1 MTEIAAEL
9 LEDVKPGDYIRV
21 RYGTIG
27 DQSIVEGTIVKWN
40 ENLLTIKKAD
50 GSATKVRL
58 DDLRA
63 LDSIKLASDTSALP
77 VSHSE
82 ETHYHML
89 RQMATLP
96 PADPFTFVDSDQVD
110 FVHNLIKD
118 APSTPFKQEIRGVLD
133 SLDVT
138 LKQHN
143 LEYKYHDLRA
153 RTINLWPLCRTT
165 IDFNSFYSFLGI
177 LAILAKDYEY
187 SLEPLVR
194 AHHYFLASY
203 AATMANLTESSQVFA
218 CCALLSGESK
228 VINQYISDICIAR
241 RDVDFLKSLLQL
253 YKDDISQ
260 CEQVASCC
268 FSLFI
273 ASHGQLSRDIVPY
286 DSAYTASEQLL
297 ASIPNNWSNTKS
309 AVTYWE
315 KFRQYS
321 YPEFKTLPSENEN
334 KLETGYITKFSP
346 EGKWGFISAEHYFYI
361 SQVLDN
367 SEKGILLR
375 KLLATGLFHHLEVS
389 FRRGTGTSSTRP
401 GSPAATD
408 IELTDLG
415 YQEALRKINA
425 AKTTGLRQN
434 GFVEVFFPYFQ
445 NGRIQANGIKY
456 NFRVSGIVD
465 PWLKAYYTNCYAPKE
480 QDVSFEILGN
490 NAVNICWRTPSPED
504 HEEFSDKVSPAAIN
518 KWNQYL
524 SATSQAPVKF
534 SLPEEDP
541 YMAYAYYSLPK
552 LETKVEEEETRP
564 LTWGGKS
571 PIENSP
577 VQAMKKSD
585 TVPSAS
591 KKSDQPQGATVFSTE
606 DSKDYASKARQARLN
621 HDLDQAAL
629 LFEKAMAAGSFDEK
643 VLSDYVTVLQQLDRI
658 EDGLKLLEQY
668 EPKISK
674 IRLVNLQIGLY
685 EKKKDYQA
693 LIPLYN
699 RAFQTAATVSTKSH
713 ILTRLLDAYVKL
725 EKYDEALET
734 CKRWETFFSQNRY
747 STDAEK
753 LRKASGFVARHKAY
767 SYYFLGRI
775 SDAREIA
782 TSLIRSN
789 PADTIANSILD
800 GTLEARKM
808 PIYTD
813 GSMDSNA
820 MADTNTDNDVVFDD
834 DWTQEEEPLHEN
846 QSQFSR
852 FVRYKIQQADISA
865 NLKSKNIRDGKYTG
879 SIEEGLRDVKS
890 LVNRTRI
897 SSKARSDSL
906 FAACKLLEQ
915 LEQLSDGEKKYTSR
929 ELRFAGRAMSA
940 WGDVMV
946 SQLRQLDTTRMAYLY
961 ALKVLKPNRNFMEQG
976 WADSY
981 NRYIKSFFLAQNGK
995 NSLEEYIT
1003 AQTNRNDRDSANTDI
1018 LVNGKIADVLLPEFM
1033 VGMLLFIDAISNQPN
1048 RQASFLDAL
1057 YTKNVTLRHSLC
1069 SQLQE
1074 ILGTSVAADISKP
1087 KFFYKMKAAVEKQR
1101 AETEDLDQKLSEIS
1115 TILLRDRIS
1124 EQDLVYLDPY
1134 SGGWRKYL
1142 TATDFS
1148 RLGSIY
1154 YIVRRTQDYYNS
1166 NEFES
1171 RADTLRSVLLEINN
1185 LQQTIQNEP
1194 TDVSYDIFLPTLE
1207 QMSLKLTDKQT
1218 ELYQSYQPRISIQET
1233 IQPYCTPTGA
1243 IEIQLTISNE
1253 LNYQTADSLR
1263 IVGITGP
1270 EIIRS
1275 EVPTLVQSL
1284 RGGEDT
1290 EVNIRAYVTSAA
1302 KASGSFTATITYTY
1316 RCSDAPQNMLFKTH
1330 ATEFTFVILD
1340 KNFVPLVNP
1349 FSAYEG
1355 HVMEDENMFFGRSSQ
1370 INQITD
1376 IIHTTTG
1383 AMNYGRAVVMYGQT
1397 RTGKTSLLYHVIKR
1411 LREKYTDQLWI
1422 WNLGNC
1428 GKLQFSSSFMENFVC
1443 TLLSK
1448 GQNSLEDSPAIAELL
1463 IKENLLPPIDEAR
1476 CNLVSAVG
1484 VFNDYL
1490 EKLNK
1495 VLRRENKMVVLIA
1508 DEFTYF
1514 HGYIKEG
1521 KIPHEFMNFWKALL
1535 QDSCISAIIAGQDDM
1550 PEFTREYPNDFGC
1563 MELMKLNYL
1572 AEEDTKRL
1580 IREPLERTNHRTDLF
1595 RNDGSIDE
1603 IYKLTAGSAYLTIIL
1618 CSKLVSYLNGKGAYV
1633 ITKGIIQDFLRTYAL
1648 GPNSFLQPE
1657 YFEPQIDE
1665 RGQEQKVHNINKEIL
1680 LSVARLSQTNGY
1692 AHLDAITCGSMSQEE
1707 MMPYI
1712 NRLVD
1717 RNVLVREGRDGYW
1730 IYVKLLEKWLIA
1742 TEGV

>member
-63 LDSIKLASDTSALP
+63 LDSINPASDIPILP
-77 VSHSE
+77 VTSRE
-82 ETHYHML
+82 EAHYHML

-96 PADPFTFVDSDQVD
+96 PADPFTFVDSDQVA
-110 FVHNLIKD
+110 FIHNLMKD

-153 RTINLWPLCRTT
+153 RTINLWPLCNTKA
-165 IDFNSFYSFLGI
+165 DFDIFYTFLGI

-194 AHHYFLASY
+194 AHRYTLASY
-203 AATMANLTESSQVFA
+203 AAAMDNLTDSSQVFA

-228 VINQYISDICIAR
+228 VINQYISEICVAR

-253 YKDDISQ
+253 YKNDTSL

-297 ASIPNNWSNTKS
+297 AAIPNNWSNTQS
-309 AVTYWE
+309 AITYWE

-321 YPEFKTLPSENEN
+321 YPESKTPPPEGGNEP
-334 KLETGYITKFSP
+334 KTGRITKFSP
-346 EGKWGFISAEHYFYI
+346 EGKWGFISNKHYFYI
-361 SQVLDN
+361 SQVWDN

-375 KLLATGLFHHLEVS
+375 KLLASGLWQQLEVS
-389 FRRGTGTSSTRP
+389 FRLGMGNSTTHP
-401 GSPAATD
+401 GAPAATD
-408 IELTDLG
+408 IQLTENG
-415 YQEALRKINA
+415 YQEALRKVEA
-425 AKTTGLRQN
+425 AETTGLRQK

-445 NGRIQANGIKY
+445 NGRIQANGRKY
-456 NFRVSGIVD
+456 NFKVSDIVD
-465 PWLKAYYTNCYAPKE
+465 PWLKAYYTNCYVPKE
-480 QDVSFEILGN
+480 QDVNFEIFGN
-490 NAVNICWRTPSPED
+490 NAVNICWRNPSTED
-504 HEEFSDKVSPAAIN
+504 REEFSDTISRAAID

-524 SATSQAPVKF
+524 ATTSQASVKF
-534 SLPEEDP
+534 TIPKEDP
-541 YMAYAYYSLPK
+541 YVAYTYLGLP
-552 LETKVEEEETRP
+552 EWEPKVEEGETRP

-571 PIENSP
+571 PIENHPEQTAKEVS
-577 VQAMKKSD
+577 QA
-585 TVPSAS
+585 PSAS
-591 KKSDQPQGATVFSTE
+591 KNIERHQGIASSPSE
-606 DSKDYASKARQARLN
+606 DAKNYAAKARQARLH
-621 HDLDQAAL
+621 HDLDKAAL
-629 LFEKAMAAGSFDEK
+629 LFGKAMTAGGFDEK
-643 VLSDYVTVLQQLDRI
+643 VLSDYVTVLQQLDRVD
-658 EDGLKLLEQY
+658 EGLKLLEQY
-668 EPKISK
+668 APQISK

-693 LIPLYN
+693 LVPLYN

-713 ILTRLLDAYVKL
+713 TLTRLLDAYVKL

-767 SYYFLGRI
+767 SYYFLGRV
-775 SDAREIA
+775 SEAREIA

-800 GTLEARKM
+800 GTLEAKKI
-808 PIYTD
+808 PVYAD
-813 GSMDSNA
+813 GASDSIA
-820 MADTNTDNDVVFDD
+820 MADTDMANEAIFDD
-834 DWTQEEEPLHEN
+834 DWMPEEAASHEN

-865 NLKSKNIRDGKYTG
+865 NLKSKNLRDGRYTG
-879 SIEEGLRDVKS
+879 SIEEGLRDVKF
-890 LVNRTRI
+890 LVSRTRI

-906 FAACKLLEQ
+906 FAACKLLDQ
-915 LEQLSDGEKKYTSR
+915 LEQISDGEKKYTSKK
-929 ELRFAGRAMSA
+929 LRFAGRAMSA
-940 WGDVMV
+940 WGDIMV

-961 ALKVLKPNRNFMEQG
+961 ALKVLTPNRHGMEQG

-1003 AQTNRNDRDSANTDI
+1003 AQTNQMARDSANTDI
-1018 LVNGKIADVLLPEFM
+1018 LVNGKIADVLLPEFT
-1033 VGMLLFIDAISNQPN
+1033 VGMLLFIDAISNQPG

-1069 SQLQE
+1069 SQLEE
-1074 ILGTSVAADISKP
+1074 ILETPVSPNISKP
-1087 KFFYKMKAAVEKQR
+1087 EFSSKMKAAVEKQK
-1101 AETEDLDQKLSEIS
+1101 AETEGLDQKLSEIV

-1124 EQDLVYLDPY
+1124 EQELVCLNPY

-1194 TDVSYDIFLPTLE
+1194 TDVSYDIFLPMLE

-1218 ELYQSYQPRISIQET
+1218 ELYQSYLPRISMQET
-1233 IQPYCTPTGA
+1233 IQPYCAPTGA

-1263 IVGITGP
+1263 ILGITGP
-1270 EIIRS
+1270 EIVRS

-1284 RGGEDT
+1284 RGGEET
-1290 EVNIRAYVTSAA
+1290 EVNIRAYITQTA
-1302 KASGSFTATITYTY
+1302 KASGSFTATISYTY
-1316 RCSDAPQNMLFKTH
+1316 RCSDAPQNMLDKNH
-1330 ATEFTFVILD
+1330 ESEFTFVIRD
-1340 KNFVPLVNP
+1340 KNFIPLVNP

-1355 HVMEDENMFFGRSSQ
+1355 HVMEDENMFFGRSTQ

-1376 IIHTTTG
+1376 MIHTTTG
-1383 AMNYGRAVVMYGQT
+1383 AMNYGRAIVMYGQT

-1411 LREKYTDQLWI
+1411 LREKYANQLWI

-1476 CNLVSAVG
+1476 HNLVSAVG
-1484 VFNDYL
+1484 TFNDYL

-1521 KIPHEFMNFWKALL
+1521 KLPHEFMNFWKALL
-1535 QDSCISAIIAGQDDM
+1535 QDSCISVIIAGQDDM

-1633 ITKGIIQDFLRTYAL
+1633 ITRGIIQDFLRTYAL

-1665 RGQEQKVHNINKEIL
+1665 RGQEQKLHNINKEIL
-1680 LSVARLSQTNGY
+1680 LSVARLSQANGY
-1692 AHLDAITCGSMSQEE
+1692 APLNAITCGSMSQEE
-1707 MMPYI
+1707 MMHYI

>member
-9 LEDVKPGDYIRV
+9 LEDVKPGDHIRV
-21 RYGTIG
+21 RYGTIT
-27 DQSIVEGTIVKWN
+27 DQSTVAGTVIKWN
-40 ENLLTIKKAD
+40 EHLLTLKKAD
-50 GSATKVRL
+50 GTATKIRL

-63 LDSIKLASDTSALP
+63 LDSISPASDTP
-77 VSHSE
+77 TSHESHRE
-82 ETHYHML
+82 ETKHHIL
-89 RQMATLP
+89 RQMVTLS
-96 PADPFTFVDSDQVD
+96 PADPFTFVESDHIALI
-110 FVHNLIKD
+110 HNLIKN
-118 APSTPFKQEIRGVLD
+118 AQNAPFKQEIRGVLD
-133 SLDVT
+133 SLDVAR
-138 LKQHN
+138 KQHN

-153 RTINLWPLCRTT
+153 RTINLWPLCHTT
-165 IDFNSFYSFLGI
+165 ADFNIFYTFLGI

-194 AHHYFLASY
+194 AHRYTLASY
-203 AATMANLTESSQVFA
+203 AATMDNLTDSSQVFT

-228 VINQYISDICIAR
+228 VINKYISEICVTR

-253 YKDDISQ
+253 YKNDTIL
-260 CEQVASCC
+260 CEQIASCC
-268 FSLFI
+268 FSLFT

-297 ASIPNNWSNTKS
+297 AAIPNNWSNTQS
-309 AVTYWE
+309 AVSYWE

-321 YPEFKTLPSENEN
+321 YPELKEPHPEIETETKT
-334 KLETGYITKFSP
+334 GRITKFSP
-346 EGKWGFISAEHYFYI
+346 EGKWGFISNEHYFYI

-375 KLLATGLFHHLEVS
+375 KLLASGLWKQLEVS
-389 FRRGTGTSSTRP
+389 FLLGTGNSTTHP
-401 GSPAATD
+401 GAPAATD
-408 IELTDLG
+408 IQLTENG
-415 YQEALRKINA
+415 YQEALCIVEA
-425 AKTTGLRQN
+425 AETTGLQQN
-434 GFVEVFFPYFQ
+434 GFVEVFFPNFQ
-445 NGRIQANGIKY
+445 YGRIQANGRKY
-456 NFRVSGIVD
+456 NFKVSDIVD
-465 PWLKAYYTNCYAPKE
+465 PWLKAYYNNCYAPKE
-480 QDVSFEILGN
+480 QDVSFEIMGN
-490 NAVNICWRTPSPED
+490 KAVNICWRNPSAED
-504 HEEFSDKVSPAAIN
+504 REEFSDAISRAAID

-524 SATSQAPVKF
+524 AATSRASVK
-534 SLPEEDP
+534 LTIPKEDP
-541 YMAYAYYSLPK
+541 YATYTYFALPEWEPK
-552 LETKVEEEETRP
+552 AKEPEIRP

-571 PIENSP
+571 PVEKQSAQTEKKVSP
-577 VQAMKKSD
+577 
-585 TVPSAS
+585 
-591 KKSDQPQGATVFSTE
+591 PQ
-606 DSKDYASKARQARLN
+606 DSKNIEQHQGTASFPSEEAKNYAAKARQARLH
-621 HDLDQAAL
+621 HDLDKAAL
-629 LFEKAMAAGSFDEK
+629 LFEKAMAAGGFDEK
-643 VLSDYVTVLQQLDRI
+643 VLSDYVTVLQQLDRVD
-658 EDGLKLLEQY
+658 DGLKLLEQF
-668 EPKISK
+668 EPQVSK

-693 LIPLYN
+693 LVPLYN

-713 ILTRLLDAYVKL
+713 SLTRLLDAYVKL
-725 EKYDEALET
+725 EKYDQALET

-767 SYYFLGRI
+767 SYYFLGRV
-775 SDAREIA
+775 SEAREIA

-789 PADTIANSILD
+789 PADAIANSILD
-800 GTLEARKM
+800 GTLEAKKI
-808 PIYTD
+808 PVYAD
-813 GSMDSNA
+813 GPSESIA
-820 MADTNTDNDVVFDD
+820 SADTDIDNEAIFDD
-834 DWTQEEEPLHEN
+834 DGIPEEEASDEN

-852 FVRYKIQQADISA
+852 FVRYKIQQSDLSA
-865 NLKSKNIRDGKYTG
+865 ILKSKNLRDGKYTG
-879 SIEEGLRDVKS
+879 SIEEGLRDVKF

-915 LEQLSDGEKKYTSR
+915 LEQISDVEKKYTYR
-929 ELRFAGRAMSA
+929 KIRFAGRAMSA

-961 ALKVLKPNRNFMEQG
+961 ALKVLTPNRNSMEQG

-1003 AQTNRNDRDSANTDI
+1003 AQTNQEARDSANTDVLI
-1018 LVNGKIADVLLPEFM
+1018 NGKIADVLLPEFM
-1033 VGMLLFIDAISNQPN
+1033 VGMLLLIDTISNQPG

-1069 SQLQE
+1069 SQLE
-1074 ILGTSVAADISKP
+1074 KVLGTPVSPNISKP
-1087 KFFYKMKAAVEKQR
+1087 EFSSKMKAAVEKQK
-1101 AETEDLDQKLSEIS
+1101 TEIEELDQRLSEIS
-1115 TILLRDRIS
+1115 TILLRDRIP
-1124 EQDLVYLDPY
+1124 EQELEYLDPH
-1134 SGGWRKYL
+1134 SGKWRKYL

-1148 RLGSIY
+1148 RLGTIY
-1154 YIVRRTQDYYNS
+1154 YNVRRTQDYYNS

-1185 LQQTIQNEP
+1185 LQQTIQSEP
-1194 TDVSYDIFLPTLE
+1194 TDVSYDIFLPMLE

-1218 ELYQSYQPRISIQET
+1218 ELYQSYLPRISMQET
-1233 IQPYCTPTGA
+1233 IQPYCAPTGA

-1263 IVGITGP
+1263 ILGITGP
-1270 EIIRS
+1270 EIVRS

-1284 RGGEDT
+1284 RGGEET
-1290 EVNIRAYVTSAA
+1290 EVNIRAYITPAA
-1302 KASGSFTATITYTY
+1302 KASGSFTAVITYTY
-1316 RCSDAPQNMLFKTH
+1316 RCSDAPQNMIDKNH
-1330 ATEFTFVILD
+1330 EAEFTFVIRD
-1340 KNFVPLVNP
+1340 KNFTPLVNP

-1355 HVMEDENMFFGRSSQ
+1355 HVMEDENMFFGRSTQ
-1370 INQITD
+1370 IDQITD
-1376 IIHTTTG
+1376 TIHTTTG

-1397 RTGKTSLLYHVIKR
+1397 RTGKTSLLYHVVKR
-1411 LREKYTDQLWI
+1411 LREKYADQLWI

-1428 GKLQFSSSFMENFVC
+1428 GKLQFSSLFMENFVC

-1476 CNLVSAVG
+1476 RNLASAVAI
-1484 VFNDYL
+1484 FNDYL

-1495 VLRRENKMVVLIA
+1495 VLRRENKMVVLVA

-1521 KIPHEFMNFWKALL
+1521 KIPHGFMNFWKALL
-1535 QDSCISAIIAGQDDM
+1535 QDSCIFVIIAGQDDM

-1618 CSKLVSYLNGKGAYV
+1618 CSKLVNYLNGKGAYV

-1648 GPNSFLQPE
+1648 SPNSFLQPE

-1692 AHLDAITCGSMSQEE
+1692 APLDAITCGSMSQEE